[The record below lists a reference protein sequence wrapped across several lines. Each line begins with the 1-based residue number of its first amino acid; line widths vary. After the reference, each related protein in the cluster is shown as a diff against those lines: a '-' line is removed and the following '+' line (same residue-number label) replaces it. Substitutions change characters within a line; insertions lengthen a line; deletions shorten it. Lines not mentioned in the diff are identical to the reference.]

1 MSQPT
6 ALIIGAGYAGIALAN
21 LLGKA
26 GYAVTVVEKNSS
38 AGGRI
43 AVRKQDGFTFDLGP
57 SWYLIPEA
65 FENYYALFDES
76 PTKRLELQKLTPGF
90 RVFFDSR
97 KPVTIQGS
105 LELDAI
111 TFESLEL
118 GAGEKLRSY
127 VRQSNKIYRTAVDH
141 FIYSNFERPIPLIAR
156 RIWPLLLASYRSL
169 DAHVGKSFSSQY
181 IKQILEY
188 QAVFLGNSPFELPA
202 LYSLMSTLDFDSGV
216 YYPRKGMAFLAED
229 LVQLGNAYDISY
241 HFNSPVQEITTEDS
255 KATGVLLENGSH
267 ISADIVVSAADL
279 HHTETTL
286 LKRSAQSYPEAYW
299 KKKQPGPSGLV
310 VSLGISSELPELT
323 HHSLLFVDAWKEN
336 FDAIYK
342 TKTLPENASIYI
354 CNPTKSDKSL
364 APAGHENLFILVPL
378 PTGIDLSEQEVQDA
392 AAHYIEQSA
401 RMIGVPDLASR
412 IVSQHIFSPSDFS
425 TYYNAWEENAFGGQ
439 SHLLFQSAF
448 FRTRNK
454 SKKISNLYYVG
465 ASTLPGIGLPMCLIS
480 AEQTF
485 KKIQNIT
492 ADGPLRNLDID
503 LASSTPTKH

>member
-181 IKQILEY
+181 I
-188 QAVFLGNSPFELPA
+188 
-202 LYSLMSTLDFDSGV
+202 
-216 YYPRKGMAFLAED
+216 
-229 LVQLGNAYDISY
+229 
-241 HFNSPVQEITTEDS
+241 
-255 KATGVLLENGSH
+255 
-267 ISADIVVSAADL
+267 
-279 HHTETTL
+279 
-286 LKRSAQSYPEAYW
+286 
-299 KKKQPGPSGLV
+299 
-310 VSLGISSELPELT
+310 
-323 HHSLLFVDAWKEN
+323 
-336 FDAIYK
+336 
-342 TKTLPENASIYI
+342 
-354 CNPTKSDKSL
+354 
-364 APAGHENLFILVPL
+364 
-378 PTGIDLSEQEVQDA
+378 
-392 AAHYIEQSA
+392 
-401 RMIGVPDLASR
+401 
-412 IVSQHIFSPSDFS
+412 
-425 TYYNAWEENAFGGQ
+425 
-439 SHLLFQSAF
+439 
-448 FRTRNK
+448 
-454 SKKISNLYYVG
+454 
-465 ASTLPGIGLPMCLIS
+465 
-480 AEQTF
+480 
-485 KKIQNIT
+485 
-492 ADGPLRNLDID
+492 
-503 LASSTPTKH
+503 